1 MKDSYSFPPCVL
13 ETLKEIGLFHL
24 IIPLYG
30 LQFIF
35 FFFFAP
41 EIETLQSQ
49 KLKYYFKI
57 IYTA

>member
-30 LQFIF
+30 LQLI
-35 FFFFAP
+35 FFFAP
-41 EIETLQSQ
+41 EIETMQSQ